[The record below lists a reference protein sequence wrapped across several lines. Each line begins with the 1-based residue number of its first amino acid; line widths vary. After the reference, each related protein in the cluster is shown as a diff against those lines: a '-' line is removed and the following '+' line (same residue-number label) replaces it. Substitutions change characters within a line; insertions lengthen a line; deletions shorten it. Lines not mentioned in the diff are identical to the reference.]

1 MDEKDIFGYD
11 ASENVS
17 ISKIAERYDGLSA
30 RKLNNFLGK
39 YGVIYRDNATK
50 SWIITDKYKNSGY
63 AVSETTVFKDVLE
76 GHTYLLWTGKGR
88 EFIYQL
94 VKNECGFLP
103 NSLNSKND
111 DSIGSDASAANND
124 FPIVEDS
131 DGCISILDFVHI
143 LSMNRI
149 LVGGRI
155 PHRNNV
161 FETLRE
167 KGFLNK
173 TRGLYWNT
181 PYRDFDSFGYF
192 KVIKKRT
199 PRGGLRYVTQLT
211 PKGQSFFLRYFK
223 KLMDEKDSIYGGWD
237 DKEG

>member
-1 MDEKDIFGYD
+1 LTDIYKD
-11 ASENVS
+11 
-17 ISKIAERYDGLSA
+17 K
-30 RKLNNFLGK
+30 K
-39 YGVIYRDNATK
+39 
-50 SWIITDKYKNSGY
+50 Y
-63 AVSETTVFKDVLE
+63 AVSRDIVNRDGKIGKTFLS
-76 GHTYLLWTGKGR
+76 WTKSGR
-88 EFIYQL
+88 EFIYNL
-94 VKNECGFLP
+94 MKDELDLLP
-103 NSLNSKND
+103 NND
-111 DSIGSDASAANND
+111 NTSSNVKVANND

-223 KLMDEKDSIYGGWD
+223 KLMDEKDSIYGEWD

>member
-63 AVSETTVFKDVLE
+63 AVSKTTVFKDVLE

-111 DSIGSDASAANND
+111 DSIGSDASAASND

-143 LSMNRI
+143 LSKNGI

-155 PHRNNV
+155 PHQNNV

-181 PYRDFDSFGYF
+181 PYRDFDCFGYF
-192 KVIKKRT
+192 KVVKKRT
-199 PRGGLRYVTQLT
+199 PKGKFRYVTRLT
-211 PKGQSFFLRYFK
+211 PKGQAFFLRYFK
-223 KLMDEKDSIYGGWD
+223 KLMDEKDSIYGEWGR
-237 DKEG
+237 

>member
-111 DSIGSDASAANND
+111 DSIGSDASAASND

-143 LSMNRI
+143 LSKNVI
-149 LVGGRI
+149 LVSGRI
-155 PHRNNV
+155 PHQNNV

-181 PYRDFDSFGYF
+181 PYRDFDCFGYF
-192 KVIKKRT
+192 KVVKKRT
-199 PRGGLRYVTQLT
+199 PKGKFRYVTRLT
-211 PKGQSFFLRYFK
+211 PKGQAFFLRYFK
-223 KLMDEKDSIYGGWD
+223 KLMDEKDSVYGEWGR
-237 DKEG
+237 

>member
-1 MDEKDIFGYD
+1 MDERDIFGYD
-11 ASENVS
+11 TSENVS

-30 RKLNNFLGK
+30 RKLNNFLSK

-88 EFIYQL
+88 EFIYLL

-111 DSIGSDASAANND
+111 DSIDSNASAASND
-124 FPIVEDS
+124 FPIAEDS

-143 LSMNRI
+143 LSKNGI
-149 LVGGRI
+149 LVSGRI
-155 PHRNNV
+155 PHQNNV

-199 PRGGLRYVTQLT
+199 PRGGLRYVTRLT

-223 KLMDEKDSIYGGWD
+223 KLMDEKDSIYGEWGR
-237 DKEG
+237 

>member
-94 VKNECGFLP
+94 VKNECGLLP

-111 DSIGSDASAANND
+111 DSIGSDASAASND

-143 LSMNRI
+143 LSKNGI
-149 LVGGRI
+149 LVSGRI
-155 PHRNNV
+155 PHQNNV

-181 PYRDFDSFGYF
+181 PYREFDSFGYF
-192 KVIKKRT
+192 KVVKKRT
-199 PRGGLRYVTQLT
+199 PKDKFRYVTRLT
-211 PKGQSFFLRYFK
+211 PKGQAFFLRYFK
-223 KLMDEKDSIYGGWD
+223 KLMDEKDSVYGEWGR
-237 DKEG
+237 

>member
-11 ASENVS
+11 TSENVS

-39 YGVIYRDNATK
+39 YGVIYRDHATK

-94 VKNECGFLP
+94 VKNKCGFLP

-111 DSIGSDASAANND
+111 DSIGSDASAASND

-143 LSMNRI
+143 LSKNGI
-149 LVGGRI
+149 LVSGRI
-155 PHRNNV
+155 PHQNNV

-199 PRGGLRYVTQLT
+199 PRGGLRYVTRLT
-211 PKGQSFFLRYFK
+211 QKGQSFFLRYFK
-223 KLMDEKDSIYGGWD
+223 KLMDEKDSIYGEWGR
-237 DKEG
+237 

>member
-17 ISKIAERYDGLSA
+17 ISKIAEWYSGLSA
-30 RKLNNFLGK
+30 RKLNKFLGK
-39 YGVIYRDNATK
+39 CGVIYRDKETK
-50 SWIITDKYKNSGY
+50 SWIVTDKYKDVGY
-63 AVSETTVFKDVLE
+63 AVSEITVFKDVVE

-94 VKNECGFLP
+94 IKDEYGLLP
-103 NSLNSKND
+103 NSKNSNNT
-111 DSIGSDASAANND
+111 GSDVKIASND
-124 FPIVEDS
+124 TAIVEDS

-143 LSMNRI
+143 LSKNGI

-155 PHRNNV
+155 PHKNNV

-181 PYRDFDSFGYF
+181 PYRDFDCFGYF
-192 KVIKKRT
+192 KVVKKRT
-199 PRGGLRYVTQLT
+199 PKGKFRYVTRLT
-211 PKGQSFFLRYFK
+211 PKGQAFFLRYFK
-223 KLMDEKDSIYGGWD
+223 KLMDEKDSVYGKLGR
-237 DKEG
+237 EE

>member
-1 MDEKDIFGYD
+1 MDERDIFGYD
-11 ASENVS
+11 TSENVS

-94 VKNECGFLP
+94 VKNECGFIP

-111 DSIGSDASAANND
+111 DSMGSNTSAASND

-143 LSMNRI
+143 LSKNGI
-149 LVGGRI
+149 LVSGRI
-155 PHRNNV
+155 PHQNNV

-199 PRGGLRYVTQLT
+199 PRGGLRYVTRLT

-223 KLMDEKDSIYGGWD
+223 KLMDEKDSIYGEWGR
-237 DKEG
+237 

>member
-94 VKNECGFLP
+94 VKNECGFIP

-111 DSIGSDASAANND
+111 DSIGSDASAASND

-143 LSMNRI
+143 LSKNGI

-155 PHRNNV
+155 PHQNNV
-161 FETLRE
+161 FDTLRE

-181 PYRDFDSFGYF
+181 PYRDFDCFGYF
-192 KVIKKRT
+192 KVVKKRT
-199 PRGGLRYVTQLT
+199 PKGKFRYVTRLT
-211 PKGQSFFLRYFK
+211 PKGQAFFLRYFK
-223 KLMDEKDSIYGGWD
+223 KLMDEKDSIYGEWGR
-237 DKEG
+237 

>member
-88 EFIYQL
+88 EFIYKL

-111 DSIGSDASAANND
+111 DSIGSDASAASND

-143 LSMNRI
+143 LSKNGI
-149 LVGGRI
+149 LVSGRI
-155 PHRNNV
+155 PHQNNV

-181 PYRDFDSFGYF
+181 PYRDFDCFGYF
-192 KVIKKRT
+192 KVVKKRT
-199 PRGGLRYVTQLT
+199 PKGKLRYVTRLT
-211 PKGQSFFLRYFK
+211 PKGQAFFLRYFK
-223 KLMDEKDSIYGGWD
+223 KLMDEKDSVYGEWGR
-237 DKEG
+237 

>member
-111 DSIGSDASAANND
+111 DSIGSDASAASND

-143 LSMNRI
+143 LSKNGI

-155 PHRNNV
+155 PHQNNV

-181 PYRDFDSFGYF
+181 PYRDFDCFGYF
-192 KVIKKRT
+192 KVVKKRT
-199 PRGGLRYVTQLT
+199 PKGKFRYVTRLT
-211 PKGQSFFLRYFK
+211 PKGQAFFLRYFK
-223 KLMDEKDSIYGGWD
+223 KLMDEKDSIYGEWGR
-237 DKEG
+237 

>member
-1 MDEKDIFGYD
+1 MDERDIFGYD
-11 ASENVS
+11 TSENVS

-30 RKLNNFLGK
+30 RKLNNFLCK

-50 SWIITDKYKNSGY
+50 SWIVTDKYKDVGY
-63 AVSETTVFKDVLE
+63 AVSEITVFKDVVE

-94 VKNECGFLP
+94 IKDEYGLLP
-103 NSLNSKND
+103 NSKNSNNA
-111 DSIGSDASAANND
+111 GSDMKIASND
-124 FPIVEDS
+124 TAIVEDS

-143 LSMNRI
+143 LSKNGI

-155 PHRNNV
+155 PHKNNV

-181 PYRDFDSFGYF
+181 PYRDFDCFGYF
-192 KVIKKRT
+192 KVVKKRT
-199 PRGGLRYVTQLT
+199 PKGKFRYVTRLT
-211 PKGQSFFLRYFK
+211 PKGQAFFLRYFK
-223 KLMDEKDSIYGGWD
+223 KLMDEKDSVYGKWGR
-237 DKEG
+237 EE

>member
-111 DSIGSDASAANND
+111 DSIGSDASAASND

-143 LSMNRI
+143 LSKNGI
-149 LVGGRI
+149 LVSGRI
-155 PHRNNV
+155 PHKNNV

-181 PYRDFDSFGYF
+181 PYRDFDCFGYF
-192 KVIKKRT
+192 KVVKKRT
-199 PRGGLRYVTQLT
+199 PKGKFRYVTRLT
-211 PKGQSFFLRYFK
+211 PKGQAFFLRYFK
-223 KLMDEKDSIYGGWD
+223 KLMDEKDSIYGEWGR
-237 DKEG
+237 

>member
-111 DSIGSDASAANND
+111 DSIGSDASAASND

-143 LSMNRI
+143 LSKNGI
-149 LVGGRI
+149 LVSGRI
-155 PHRNNV
+155 PHKNNV

-181 PYRDFDSFGYF
+181 P
-192 KVIKKRT
+192 
-199 PRGGLRYVTQLT
+199 
-211 PKGQSFFLRYFK
+211 
-223 KLMDEKDSIYGGWD
+223 
-237 DKEG
+237 

>member
-111 DSIGSDASAANND
+111 DSIGSDASAASND

-143 LSMNRI
+143 LSKNGI
-149 LVGGRI
+149 LVSGRI
-155 PHRNNV
+155 PHKNNV

-181 PYRDFDSFGYF
+181 PYRDFDCFGYF
-192 KVIKKRT
+192 KVVKKRT
-199 PRGGLRYVTQLT
+199 PKGKLRYVTRLT
-211 PKGQSFFLRYFK
+211 PNGQAFFLRYFK
-223 KLMDEKDSIYGGWD
+223 KLMDEKDSVYGEWGR
-237 DKEG
+237 

>member
-17 ISKIAERYDGLSA
+17 ISKIVEWYSGLSA

-39 YGVIYRDNATK
+39 CGVIYRDKETK
-50 SWIITDKYKNSGY
+50 SWIVTDKYKDVGY
-63 AVSETTVFKDVLE
+63 AVSEITVFKDVVE

-94 VKNECGFLP
+94 IKDEYGLLP
-103 NSLNSKND
+103 NSKNSNNT
-111 DSIGSDASAANND
+111 GSDVKIASND
-124 FPIVEDS
+124 TAIVEDS

-143 LSMNRI
+143 LSKNGI
-149 LVGGRI
+149 LVGGSI
-155 PHRNNV
+155 PHQNNV

-181 PYRDFDSFGYF
+181 PYRDFDCFGYF
-192 KVIKKRT
+192 KVVKKRT
-199 PRGGLRYVTQLT
+199 PKGKFRYVTRLT
-211 PKGQSFFLRYFK
+211 PKGQAFFLRYFK
-223 KLMDEKDSIYGGWD
+223 KLMDEKDSIYGEWGR
-237 DKEG
+237 

>member
-94 VKNECGFLP
+94 VKNECVFLP

-111 DSIGSDASAANND
+111 DSIGSDASAASND

-143 LSMNRI
+143 LSKNGI

-155 PHRNNV
+155 PHQNNV

-181 PYRDFDSFGYF
+181 PYRDFDCFGYF
-192 KVIKKRT
+192 KVVKKRT
-199 PRGGLRYVTQLT
+199 PKGKFRYVTRLT
-211 PKGQSFFLRYFK
+211 PKGQAFFLRYFK
-223 KLMDEKDSIYGGWD
+223 KLMDEKDSIYGEWGR
-237 DKEG
+237 

>member
-63 AVSETTVFKDVLE
+63 AVSETTIFKDVLE

-111 DSIGSDASAANND
+111 DSIGSDARAASND

-143 LSMNRI
+143 LSKNGI

-155 PHRNNV
+155 PHQNNV

-181 PYRDFDSFGYF
+181 PYRDFDCFGYF
-192 KVIKKRT
+192 KVVKKRT
-199 PRGGLRYVTQLT
+199 PKGKFRYVTRLT
-211 PKGQSFFLRYFK
+211 PKGQAFFLRYFK
-223 KLMDEKDSIYGGWD
+223 KLMDEKDSIYGEWGR
-237 DKEG
+237 

>member
-111 DSIGSDASAANND
+111 DSIGSDASAASND

-143 LSMNRI
+143 LSKNGI
-149 LVGGRI
+149 LVSGRI
-155 PHRNNV
+155 PHQNNV

-181 PYRDFDSFGYF
+181 PYRDFDCFGYF
-192 KVIKKRT
+192 KVVKKRT
-199 PRGGLRYVTQLT
+199 PKGKLRYVTRLT
-211 PKGQSFFLRYFK
+211 PKGQAFFLRYFK
-223 KLMDEKDSIYGGWD
+223 KLMDEKDSIYGEWGR
-237 DKEG
+237 

>member
-1 MDEKDIFGYD
+1 MDERDIFGYD
-11 ASENVS
+11 TSENVS

-30 RKLNNFLGK
+30 RKLNNFLCK

-76 GHTYLLWTGKGR
+76 DHTYLIWTGKGR
-88 EFIYQL
+88 EFIYLL

-111 DSIGSDASAANND
+111 DSIGSDASAASND
-124 FPIVEDS
+124 FPIAEDS

-143 LSMNRI
+143 LSKNGI
-149 LVGGRI
+149 LVSGRI
-155 PHRNNV
+155 PHQNNV

-181 PYRDFDSFGYF
+181 PYRDFDCFGYF
-192 KVIKKRT
+192 KVVKKRT
-199 PRGGLRYVTQLT
+199 PKGKFRYVTRLT
-211 PKGQSFFLRYFK
+211 PNGQAFFLRYFK
-223 KLMDEKDSIYGGWD
+223 KLMDEKDSIYGEWGR
-237 DKEG
+237 KE

>member
-11 ASENVS
+11 TSENVS

-63 AVSETTVFKDVLE
+63 AISETTVFKDVLE

-111 DSIGSDASAANND
+111 DNIGSDASAASND

-143 LSMNRI
+143 LSKNGI
-149 LVGGRI
+149 LVSGRI
-155 PHRNNV
+155 PHQNNV

-199 PRGGLRYVTQLT
+199 LRGGLRYVTRLT

-223 KLMDEKDSIYGGWD
+223 KLMDEKDSIYGEWGR
-237 DKEG
+237 

>member
-11 ASENVS
+11 TSENVS
-17 ISKIAERYDGLSA
+17 ISKIAERYDALSA
-30 RKLNNFLGK
+30 RKLNNFLCK

-63 AVSETTVFKDVLE
+63 AVSESTVFKDVLE

-111 DSIGSDASAANND
+111 DSIGSDASAASND

-143 LSMNRI
+143 LSKNGI
-149 LVGGRI
+149 LVSGRI
-155 PHRNNV
+155 PHQNNV

-199 PRGGLRYVTQLT
+199 PRGGLRYVTRLT

-223 KLMDEKDSIYGGWD
+223 KLMDEKDSIYGEWGR
-237 DKEG
+237 